1 MPRQQAVS
9 ALPSGEKI
17 ARTTLGPVVGTERPG
32 AIAFQGVRFG
42 APTGGAQRFL
52 PPRAPEPWR
61 GPQSAFVPGPSAP
74 QLIGAE
80 SSDPF
85 YSWYSQ
91 VDAIDEDC
99 LFLNVF
105 TPALGGTP
113 RPVLVW
119 IHGGG
124 WREFSGNAPGF
135 DGSRLAAEENVV
147 VVSVNHRLGV
157 FGFLSLPDDQPEFAD
172 SANAGLLDL
181 VLALRWVRDNATRF
195 GGDPNNV
202 TIFGESGGA
211 SKVVALASMPP
222 AHGLFHKAI
231 VQSSGGG
238 LQLATRDEAAG
249 YSRAFKRALG
259 HEEWAGR
266 DLQRLTTQQIL
277 AGFEK
282 APGAFRGTI
291 DGRSLHADPL
301 VASPVEHATPLG
313 VPMMIGFNA
322 TEASYYVRRHPEIF
336 AIDRETAYRRLI
348 TFLAVGE
355 EAGKAVIDRFSD
367 LYPTLS
373 PGELLIRV
381 TSDFQFTRNNAE
393 LALRQAKNAPSST
406 FLYRFDYPSAI
417 EAGRFGA
424 PHTSELPYIFGTL
437 EEAAAHIGVAAAHA
451 DMSRIMMR
459 CWASF
464 ARHGNPNNDLLP
476 AWKPFDPDGLAVM
489 ALDLA
494 PRAERLP
501 QQAAIEAFNGLPF
514 AGYQNPRSALLN
526 G

>member
-1 MPRQQAVS
+1 MGA
-9 ALPSGEKI
+9 
-17 ARTTLGPVVGTERPG
+17 ARHG
-32 AIAFQGVRFG
+32 AMSFRGVRFG
-42 APTGGAQRFL
+42 APTGGANRFL
-52 PPRAPEPWR
+52 PPRNPEPWAE
-61 GPQSAFVPGPSAP
+61 PQKAFAPGPSAP
-74 QLIGAE
+74 QRIGAE

-105 TPALGGTP
+105 TPASSGEP

-135 DGSRLAAEENVV
+135 DGSRLAAEEDV
-147 VVSVNHRLGV
+147 VVSVNHRLGI
-157 FGFLSLPDDQPEFAD
+157 FGFLSLPNDQPEFAD
-172 SANAGLLDL
+172 SANVGLLDI
-181 VLALRWVRDNATRF
+181 VLALRWVRENVASF
-195 GGDPNNV
+195 GGDPKNV
-202 TIFGESGGA
+202 TIFGQSGGA
-211 SKVVALASMPP
+211 SKVVALASMPS

-238 LQLATRDEAAG
+238 RQLASQEEAAG

-259 HEEWAGR
+259 REEWTGR
-266 DLQRLTTQQIL
+266 ELQRLATQQIL
-277 AGFEK
+277 DGFEK

-291 DGRSLHADPL
+291 DGRSLYSDPL
-301 VASPVEHATPLG
+301 LANPVEHATPLG
-313 VPMMIGFNA
+313 VPMMFGFTA
-322 TEASYYVRRHPEIF
+322 TEVSYYFRRHPDIF
-336 AIDRETAYRRLI
+336 SIDRETAYRRLI
-348 TFLAVGE
+348 KFLATGE
-355 EAGKAVIDRFSD
+355 DAGKVVIDRFFD
-367 LYPTLS
+367 LYPSLS

-381 TSDFQFTRNNAE
+381 ASDFQFTRTNVE

-417 EAGRFGA
+417 DGGRFGA
-424 PHTSELPYIFGTL
+424 PHTSELPYLFGTL
-437 EEAAAHIGVAAAHA
+437 EEAAAHIGTAPTHA

-464 ARHGNPNNDLLP
+464 ARHGNPGGDLLSE
-476 AWKPFDPDGLAVM
+476 WKPFDASGLQVM
-489 ALDLA
+489 ALDLL

-501 QQAAIEAFNGLPF
+501 QQAAIHASNGLPF